1 MTGSTSATSST
12 AVGAVELREVATR
25 LRSKNGRKGKMPK
38 LTVSATKPLVWPEM
52 DRSDDGVEGDLR
64 RRRFGRGRCGGLG
77 RCERSGLD
85 LLDGVDSG
93 GAPGHDER
101 THGRRGARLRRRHGD
116 GGVGHGRG
124 ARGGGAG
131 EERGCRGVRGSKG
144 GRSTTSPG
152 AGSGEAASKCVARA
166 AVAVGHLPAC
176 LAGKQLAGAAL
187 GWAGRWAGSRRQVSF
202 SIFFLFS
209 VF

>member
-25 LRSKNGRKGKMPK
+25 LGSKNGREGKMAK
-38 LTVSATKPLVWPEM
+38 LTVSATESLVRPEM

-77 RCERSGLD
+77 RCERSGLG

-101 THGRRGARLRRRHGD
+101 THGWRGARLRRRHGD
-116 GGVGHGRG
+116 GGVGHGGG
-124 ARGGGAG
+124 ARGGGGGEGVSGGFGGAREADPRRHRARGAARRRAG
-131 EERGCRGVRGSKG
+131 AWRALRSPSGTCLPAWPASSSLERRWAGPAG
-144 GRSTTSPG
+144 GPG
-152 AGSGEAASKCVARA
+152 AGAR
-166 AVAVGHLPAC
+166 
-176 LAGKQLAGAAL
+176 
-187 GWAGRWAGSRRQVSF
+187 
-202 SIFFLFS
+202 
-209 VF
+209 

>member
-25 LRSKNGRKGKMPK
+25 LGSKNGREGKMAK

-77 RCERSGLD
+77 RCERSGLG

-116 GGVGHGRG
+116 GGVGHGGG

-131 EERGCRGVRGSKG
+131 EERGCLG
-144 GRSTTSPG
+144 
-152 AGSGEAASKCVARA
+152 GSGERGRPVHDVTGRGERRGGEQVRGARCGRRRA
-166 AVAVGHLPAC
+166 PAC
-176 LAGKQLAGAAL
+176 LPGRQAARWSGAGL
-187 GWAGRWAGSRRQVSF
+187 GRQVGRV
-202 SIFFLFS
+202 LGAR
-209 VF
+209 